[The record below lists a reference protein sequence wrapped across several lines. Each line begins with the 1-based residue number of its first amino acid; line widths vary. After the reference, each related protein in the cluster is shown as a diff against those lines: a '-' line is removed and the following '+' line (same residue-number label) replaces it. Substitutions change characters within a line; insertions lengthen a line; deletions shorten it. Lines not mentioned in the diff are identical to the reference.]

1 MHSIGGPS
9 RQDELVLVDTVTVSP
24 GQELGELL
32 AEMFCASHWSILE
45 HDLAGSL
52 GEQAVTG
59 LAEQGGQPR
68 EEAGA
73 GRPDTEVSD
82 LRAVLDLG
90 GEQRVLDFGG
100 HIWYI
105 I

>member
-24 GQELGELL
+24 GQERGELL
-32 AEMFCASHWSILE
+32 AEMLCASHWSVLE

-52 GEQAVTG
+52 VEQAVTG

-68 EEAGA
+68 EEAWP
-73 GRPDTEVSD
+73 GRVTSELSSTWAENREPYSGS
-82 LRAVLDLG
+82 A
-90 GEQRVLDFGG
+90 
-100 HIWYI
+100 
-105 I
+105 

>member
-1 MHSIGGPS
+1 MQAVGGPS

-52 GEQAVTG
+52 VEQAVTG

-68 EEAGA
+68 EEAWP
-73 GRPDTEVSD
+73 GRVTSELSSTWAENREPYSGS
-82 LRAVLDLG
+82 A
-90 GEQRVLDFGG
+90 
-100 HIWYI
+100 
-105 I
+105 